1 MLGFWFMSSTLAF
14 YNPIYLNPRHL
25 IILVPILAYLIAS
38 GWEKWQNSKAWQARI
53 IGLLLL
59 GVVIALLIQDW
70 KMAAFNT
77 LLTIPIFLK
86 NQNLRLLVLGLTLLI
101 PALYSIKYQTNLK
114 QYGSLIETLTTEV
127 QVTEQTTP
135 IYTHS
140 FIDFSKKI
148 LLPIDSLAQQ
158 LLIPLNQFPKVE
170 RKFPQK
176 LKVLIYD
183 YYQHAYP
190 DERADIDA
198 ISDWLARNYRL
209 TSERKAGNVS
219 LYEYERK

>member
-1 MLGFWFMSSTLAF
+1 LILGIAYLAYFWIAFGDPLYRVSSINAGHYISEFTYADKGFWVILKRLTILPFQAFVERAYWPWLVFALPGLVFGLKDKASRSFSFAIASICLMLGFWFMSSTLAF

-86 NQNLRLLVLGLTLLI
+86 NQDCL
-101 PALYSIKYQTNLK
+101 
-114 QYGSLIETLTTEV
+114 
-127 QVTEQTTP
+127 
-135 IYTHS
+135 
-140 FIDFSKKI
+140 F
-148 LLPIDSLAQQ
+148 
-158 LLIPLNQFPKVE
+158 
-170 RKFPQK
+170 
-176 LKVLIYD
+176 
-183 YYQHAYP
+183 
-190 DERADIDA
+190 
-198 ISDWLARNYRL
+198 
-209 TSERKAGNVS
+209 
-219 LYEYERK
+219 